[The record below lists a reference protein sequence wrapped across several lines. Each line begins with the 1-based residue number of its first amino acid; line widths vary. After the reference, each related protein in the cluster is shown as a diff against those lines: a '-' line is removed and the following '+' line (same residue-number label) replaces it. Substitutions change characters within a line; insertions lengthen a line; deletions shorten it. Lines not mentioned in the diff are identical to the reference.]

1 MEQLMKKLDEQ
12 NITVADYSTM
22 IKVIQA
28 SLQRGA
34 IRGEECSTVG
44 KLYDKLIFQ
53 INKMNKEN
61 ENARLS
67 KTDN

>member
-12 NITVADYSTM
+12 NITIADYATM
-22 IKVIQA
+22 IKIMQA

-34 IRGEECSTVG
+34 IRIDECTTVG
-44 KLYDKLIFQ
+44 KLYEKIKFVAEKQ
-53 INKMNKEN
+53 QKEN
-61 ENARLS
+61 ENAGLS

>member
-12 NITVADYSTM
+12 NITVADYATM
-22 IKVIQA
+22 IKIIQA

-34 IRGEECSTVG
+34 IRAEECSTVG
-44 KLYDKLIFQ
+44 KIYEKLQFMIQ
-53 INKMNKEN
+53 KQNKEN
-61 ENARLS
+61 DNAGLS

>member
-12 NITVADYSTM
+12 NITVADYGVM

-44 KLYDKLIFQ
+44 RLYDKLIFQ

>member
-12 NITVADYSTM
+12 NITVTDYSTM

-34 IRGEECSTVG
+34 IRAEELTTVG
-44 KLYDKLIFQ
+44 KLYEKLQYMIQ
-53 INKMNKEN
+53 KTQKEN

>member
-12 NITVADYSTM
+12 NITVADYATM
-22 IKVIQA
+22 IKIMQA

-34 IRGEECSTVG
+34 IRIDECTTVG
-44 KLYDKLIFQ
+44 KLYEKIKFVAEKQ
-53 INKMNKEN
+53 QKEN
-61 ENARLS
+61 ENAGLS

>member
-12 NITVADYSTM
+12 NITVTDYSTM

-34 IRGEECSTVG
+34 IRPEECTTVG
-44 KLYDKLIFQ
+44 LIYEKLKYMIQKIQ
-53 INKMNKEN
+53 KEN
-61 ENARLS
+61 DNAGLS

>member
-12 NITVADYSTM
+12 NITVTDYSTM

-28 SLQRGA
+28 SLQRGS

>member
-12 NITVADYSTM
+12 NITVAEYGVM
-22 IKVIQA
+22 VKVIQA
-28 SLQRGA
+28 SLERGS
-34 IRGEECSTVG
+34 IRGDECSTVG
-44 KLYDKLIFQ
+44 RLYDKLIFQ

-61 ENARLS
+61 ENAGLS

>member
-12 NITVADYSTM
+12 NITVADYGVM
-22 IKVIQA
+22 VKVIQA
-28 SLQRGA
+28 SLQRGS
-34 IRGEECSTVG
+34 IRGEGCSTVG
-44 KLYDKLIFQ
+44 RLYDKLIFQ

-61 ENARLS
+61 ENAGLS

>member
-12 NITVADYSTM
+12 NITVADYGVM

-61 ENARLS
+61 ENAGLS

>member
-12 NITVADYSTM
+12 NITIADYATM
-22 IKVIQA
+22 IKIIQA

-34 IRGEECSTVG
+34 IRIDECTTVG
-44 KLYDKLIFQ
+44 KLYEKIKFVAEKQ
-53 INKMNKEN
+53 QKEN
-61 ENARLS
+61 ENAGLS

>member
-12 NITVADYSTM
+12 NITVTDYSTM

-34 IRGEECSTVG
+34 IRPEECSTVG
-44 KLYDKLIFQ
+44 LIYEKLQYMIQKTQ
-53 INKMNKEN
+53 KEN
-61 ENARLS
+61 DNAGLS

>member
-1 MEQLMKKLDEQ
+1 MKEIMEKLEQQ

-28 SLQRGA
+28 SLQRGS

>member
-1 MEQLMKKLDEQ
+1 MEQLMKKLDKQ
-12 NITVADYSTM
+12 NLTVADYATI
-22 IKVIQA
+22 IKIIQA